1 MDGLGLMWSVNPVD
15 LAAVDPV
22 HGPWTYSTR
31 LFCRKIIQIIPK
43 ITDAWN
49 FIKIPMNFSEIIF

>member
-22 HGPWTYSTR
+22 QGPWTYSMGH
-31 LFCRKIIQIIPK
+31 FCRKIIQIIPK

-49 FIKIPMNFSEIIF
+49 FIKIPLNFF